1 VGPRRT
7 LRPIFGFRI
16 LQSATWPEIFLTKVL
31 PMRLLECVPNI
42 SEGRDREKITSL
54 AEEVGKH
61 RRVKLLDCSSDK
73 DHHRSVYTF
82 IGEPE
87 AVREAAFS
95 FTMKALD
102 LIDMREHKGG
112 HPRLGAV
119 DVIPFVPIQ
128 GVEMG
133 EAIQIAREFGKGLG
147 KRGIPVFYYEE
158 AATRPER
165 KDLPSIRKG
174 EYEGL
179 AEKMK
184 DPQWKPDE
192 GPDRFNPKFG
202 ATVVG
207 ARFPLVAYNINLKT
221 KDLPL
226 AQEIARKI
234 RFKDGGFPHVRA
246 MGVDLKE
253 RGMVQV
259 SMNLTDYRVTGIPKV
274 YEFIKEEALKKGI
287 EIEGSEIVGLIPLG
301 ALEGV
306 GQYYLKCQPFSVR
319 QVIEQRVLEFE

>member
-1 VGPRRT
+1 
-7 LRPIFGFRI
+7 
-16 LQSATWPEIFLTKVL
+16 
-31 PMRLLECVPNI
+31 MRLLECVPNI
-42 SEGRDREKITSL
+42 SEGKDQEKIASI
-54 AEEVGKH
+54 AEEVRKH

-73 DHHRSVYTF
+73 DHHRSVFTF

-87 AVREAAFS
+87 AIKEAAFS

-128 GVEMG
+128 GVEME
-133 EAIQIAREFGKGLG
+133 EAVQIAREFGKELG
-147 KRGIPVFYYEE
+147 KRGISVFFYGE

-184 DPQWKPDE
+184 DPRWKPDE
-192 GPDRFNPKFG
+192 GPDHFNPKFG

-221 KDLPL
+221 RDL
-226 AQEIARKI
+226 AFAKEIARKV

-246 MGVDLKE
+246 MGVDLEE

-259 SMNLTDYRVTGIPKV
+259 SMNLTDYRVTNIPKV

-287 EIEGSEIVGLIPLG
+287 EIGGSEIVGLIPLG
-301 ALEGV
+301 VLEGV
-306 GQYYLKCQPFSVR
+306 ARNYLKCQPFSTR
-319 QVIEQRVLEFE
+319 QVIEQQVLEFE

>member
-1 VGPRRT
+1 
-7 LRPIFGFRI
+7 
-16 LQSATWPEIFLTKVL
+16 
-31 PMRLLECVPNI
+31 MRLLECVPNI

-54 AEEVGKH
+54 TEEVRKH